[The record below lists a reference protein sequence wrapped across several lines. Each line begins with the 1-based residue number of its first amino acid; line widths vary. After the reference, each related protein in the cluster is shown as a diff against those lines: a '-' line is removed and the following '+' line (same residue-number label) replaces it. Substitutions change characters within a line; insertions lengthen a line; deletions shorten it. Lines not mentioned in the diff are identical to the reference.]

1 MVGCRR
7 IWVRVFRPNIRCI
20 NEREAGDGKFS
31 PVPVPGDTRFGIAF
45 DSGRAGN
52 AGTRNAWLPP
62 TLSIP
67 AFAVHLAPMSARKR
81 SGDWGIVVG
90 FPGKIILTNLKTC
103 KVTSNLI

>member
-1 MVGCRR
+1 MFRR
-7 IWVRVFRPNIRCI
+7 PARCLH
-20 NEREAGDGKFS
+20 EWEAGDGKFS

-52 AGTRNAWLPP
+52 AGTRGAGSPP